1 MLRRGVGGELVAAG
15 LLGVVHRE
23 VGVDEHLL
31 ARQPVRGVE
40 QRHPEARRHR
50 ARAPGRGRH
59 RQRAHRVEH
68 RGGDAVGLLGRRLG
82 QQDRELVA
90 AEAGEHVGL
99 AQAAAQRVGDAH
111 DQLVAG
117 GVAERVVD
125 RLEVV
130 EVEHDRRALRP
141 VALDVGDVALELAL
155 ERAAVEQPGERVV
168 VGHVAQLGL
177 VAAALGDVLHLRE
190 EVQRHA
196 VGVAHERRV
205 DHHPDRAARRVQV
218 APLGAVARHLA
229 LEHRPARLPV
239 GLEVVGVGDRG
250 DRQALELGRACS
262 P

>member
-1 MLRRGVGGELVAAG
+1 MRVRPGG
-15 LLGVVHRE
+15 
-23 VGVDEHLL
+23 
-31 ARQPVRGVE
+31 
-40 QRHPEARRHR
+40 
-50 ARAPGRGRH
+50 GRH
-59 RQRAHRVEH
+59 GERAHRVEH
-68 RGGDAVGLLGRRLG
+68 GGGDRVGLLRRRLG

-117 GVAERVVD
+117 RVAERVVD

-130 EVEHDRRALRP
+130 EVEHDRRALRA

-155 ERAAVEQPGERVV
+155 ERAAVEQAGQRVV

-190 EVQRHA
+190 EVERLA
-196 VGVAHERRV
+196 VGVAHQRRV
-205 DHHPDRAARRVQV
+205 DRHPHRAAGGVQV
-218 APLGAVARHLA
+218 AALGAVAGELA

-250 DRQALELGRACS
+250 DRQPLELRGRVAGDLAQRAVDAQEAEVGAR
-262 P
+262 